1 MFTWYI
7 RGAPRI
13 YELPL
18 SHAVTSVS
26 AAHPIHS
33 VEGSTTT
40 SEVSSP
46 ETQLGIKG
54 YSDARNSV
62 LPERRQVLK
71 VKEIMSAPVKTV
83 APEDSLEKVSQLFS
97 TKKVRHAPVCDSKG
111 KLCGIASERDLLR
124 KMVSERPD
132 PFVEA
137 VPATVSDF
145 MKHKVLTASPE
156 AEIRFAARI
165 MFNEKIGCLPVVDER
180 GAVVGIVTRS
190 DILRTV
196 MNVVPLELWT

>member
-13 YELPL
+13 YEMPL
-18 SHAVTSVS
+18 SHSVTSVS
-26 AAHPIHS
+26 ATNPIHG

-40 SEVSSP
+40 SEVSGS
-46 ETQLGIKG
+46 ESHLGIKG
-54 YSDARNSV
+54 YSDAHNSV
-62 LPERRQVLK
+62 LPQRRQVLQ
-71 VKEIMSAPVKTV
+71 VKEIMSAPVQLV
-83 APEDSLEKVSQLFS
+83 APEDSLEKVSRLFS
-97 TKKVRHAPVCDSKG
+97 TKKVRHAPVCDDKG

-124 KMVSERPD
+124 KMIAERPD
-132 PFVEA
+132 PFIEA
-137 VPATVSDF
+137 PPPAVRDF
-145 MKHKVLTASPE
+145 MKHRVLTASPE

-165 MFNEKIGCLPVVDER
+165 MFNEKIGCLPVVDQN
-180 GAVVGIVTRS
+180 GSVIGIVTRS